1 MTKAALFLNFEQMET
16 QINDLKLNPQ
26 LVKDLLVRFIRDEL
40 DKVGFNKVVV
50 GLSGGVD
57 SALSASLAAEAIGP
71 ENVLCVVLPYK
82 TSSKDSVEDAELLA
96 TAFNL
101 KTEIVDISK
110 SADAIIDREP
120 STGNV
125 RKGNILSRTRMIILY
140 DISARDRSLVLG
152 TSNKTELLLGY
163 GTLFGDMAHAINPI
177 GDLYKT
183 QVWQLAG
190 FVGVPEKIVKKK
202 PSADLW
208 AGQTDE
214 AELGYSYEEIDKVL
228 YLLVDQ
234 KMKTGEVVALG
245 FPEKMVDDLYRMMVR
260 SQFKRRPP
268 IIAKVGH
275 RTINVDF
282 RYLRDWGA

>member
-1 MTKAALFLNFEQMET
+1 MET
-16 QINDLKLNPQ
+16 QTKDLKINPK
-26 LVKDLLVRFIRDEL
+26 LVKELLVRFIQEETH
-40 DKVGFNKVVV
+40 KVGMSRVVV

-57 SALSASLAAEAIGP
+57 SALSAALAVEALGK
-71 ENVLCVVLPYK
+71 ENVICVILPHK
-82 TSSKDSVEDAELLA
+82 TSSKDSLSDAKLFAEK
-96 TAFNL
+96 FGVR
-101 KTEIVDISK
+101 TEIFDITP
-110 SADAIIDREP
+110 ATDAIIAREP
-120 STGNV
+120 NMDNV
-125 RKGNILSRTRMIILY
+125 RKGNVFSRTRMIILY
-140 DISARDRSLVLG
+140 DTSARERALVLG
-152 TSNKTELLLGY
+152 TSNKTEMLLGY
-163 GTLFGDMAHAINPI
+163 GTIFGDMAHAINPI

-183 QVWQLAG
+183 QVWQLAE

-214 AELGYSYEEIDKVL
+214 QELGYTYEEIDKVL

-234 KMKTGEVVALG
+234 KMKIDEVISSG
-245 FPEKMVDDLYRMMVR
+245 FGAKMVNDMHGKVIR
-260 SQFKRRPP
+260 SQFKRTPP

>member
-1 MTKAALFLNFEQMET
+1 MET
-16 QINDLKLNPQ
+16 QVNDLRINSK
-26 LVKDLLVRFIRDEL
+26 LVKDLLVRFIREETE
-40 DKVGFNKVVV
+40 KVGFKKLVI

-57 SALSASLAAEAIGP
+57 SALSAALASEAIGK
-71 ENVLCVVLPYK
+71 ENLLCLILPYK
-82 TSSKDSVEDAELLA
+82 SSSKDSVEDAKLL
-96 TAFNL
+96 TDKFDL
-101 KTEIVDISK
+101 KTETIDISP
-110 SADAIIDREP
+110 SADALINRDSKI
-120 STGNV
+120 GNV
-125 RKGNILSRTRMIILY
+125 RKGNILARTRMIILY
-140 DISARDRSLVLG
+140 DISARDNALVLG

-183 QVWQLAG
+183 QVWQLAE
-190 FVGVPEKIVKKK
+190 FVGVPDRIVKKK

-214 AELGYSYEEIDKVL
+214 AELGYTYVDIDKAL

-234 KMKTGEVVALG
+234 KMKIDEVISCGHPAKIVN
-245 FPEKMVDDLYRMMVR
+245 DLYRKMMT

>member
-1 MTKAALFLNFEQMET
+1 MET
-16 QINDLKLNPQ
+16 QTKDLKINPK
-26 LVKDLLVRFIRDEL
+26 LVKELLVRFIQEETH
-40 DKVGFNKVVV
+40 KVGMSRVVV

-57 SALSASLAAEAIGP
+57 SALSAALAVEALGK
-71 ENVLCVVLPYK
+71 ENVICVILPHK
-82 TSSKDSVEDAELLA
+82 TSSKDSLSDAKLFAEK
-96 TAFNL
+96 FGVR
-101 KTEIVDISK
+101 TEIFDITP
-110 SADAIIDREP
+110 ATDAIIAREP
-120 STGNV
+120 NMDNV
-125 RKGNILSRTRMIILY
+125 RKGNVFSRTRMIILY
-140 DISARDRSLVLG
+140 DTSARERALVLG
-152 TSNKTELLLGY
+152 TSNKTEMLLGY

-183 QVWQLAG
+183 QVWQLAE

-214 AELGYSYEEIDKVL
+214 QELGYTYEEIDKVL

-234 KMKTGEVVALG
+234 KMKIDEVISSG
-245 FPEKMVDDLYRMMVR
+245 FGAKMVNDMHGKVIR
-260 SQFKRRPP
+260 SQFKRTPP

>member
-1 MTKAALFLNFEQMET
+1 MET
-16 QINDLKLNPQ
+16 QTKDLKINPK
-26 LVKDLLVRFIRDEL
+26 LVKELLVRFIQEETH
-40 DKVGFNKVVV
+40 KVGMSRVVV

-57 SALSASLAAEAIGP
+57 SALSAALAVEALGK
-71 ENVLCVVLPYK
+71 ENVICVILPHK
-82 TSSKDSVEDAELLA
+82 TSSKDSLSDAKLFAEK
-96 TAFNL
+96 FGVR
-101 KTEIVDISK
+101 TEIFDITP
-110 SADAIIDREP
+110 ATDAIIAREP
-120 STGNV
+120 NMDNV
-125 RKGNILSRTRMIILY
+125 RKGNVFSRTRMIILY
-140 DISARDRSLVLG
+140 DTSARERALVLG
-152 TSNKTELLLGY
+152 TSNKTEMLLGY
-163 GTLFGDMAHAINPI
+163 GTIFGDMAHAINPI

-183 QVWQLAG
+183 QVWQLAE

-214 AELGYSYEEIDKVL
+214 QELGYTYEEIDKVL

-234 KMKTGEVVALG
+234 KMKIDEVISLG
-245 FPEKMVDDLYRMMVR
+245 FGAKIVNDMHGKVIW
-260 SQFKRRPP
+260 SQFKRTPP

>member
-1 MTKAALFLNFEQMET
+1 MTL
-16 QINDLKLNPQ
+16 
-26 LVKDLLVRFIRDEL
+26 
-40 DKVGFNKVVV
+40 
-50 GLSGGVD
+50 
-57 SALSASLAAEAIGP
+57 
-71 ENVLCVVLPYK
+71 
-82 TSSKDSVEDAELLA
+82 
-96 TAFNL
+96 
-101 KTEIVDISK
+101 
-110 SADAIIDREP
+110 
-120 STGNV
+120 
-125 RKGNILSRTRMIILY
+125 LY
-140 DISARDRSLVLG
+140 DISAREKALVLG

-183 QVWQLAG
+183 QVWQLSE

-208 AGQTDE
+208 VGQTDE
-214 AELGYSYEEIDKVL
+214 AEIGYTYEEIDKVL

-234 KMKTGEVVALG
+234 RMRIEEVISFGHPAKMTN
-245 FPEKMVDDLYRMMVR
+245 DLYRMMMR

>member
-1 MTKAALFLNFEQMET
+1 MET
-16 QINDLKLNPQ
+16 QVNDLKINSK
-26 LVKDLLVRFIRDEL
+26 LVKGLLVRFIKDETE
-40 DKVGFNKVVV
+40 KVGYKRLVV

-57 SALSASLAAEAIGP
+57 SALSAALASEAIGK
-71 ENVLCVVLPYK
+71 ENLLCVILPYK
-82 TSSKDSVEDAELLA
+82 SSSKDSVEDAQLLA
-96 TAFNL
+96 EKYGL
-101 KTEIVDISK
+101 RTETIDISS
-110 SADAIIDREP
+110 SADALINRDPKMTKIRL
-120 STGNV
+120 
-125 RKGNILSRTRMIILY
+125 GNILARIRMILLY
-140 DISARDRSLVLG
+140 DISARDNALVLG

-183 QVWQLAG
+183 QVWQLAKY
-190 FVGVPEKIVKKK
+190 VGVPKKILKKK
-202 PSADLW
+202 PTADLW

-214 AELGYSYEEIDKVL
+214 GELGYTYQDIDKVL

-234 KMKTGEVVALG
+234 KMKVDDVVELG
-245 FPEKMVDDLYRMMVR
+245 HPAKTVKDLYRKIVR

>member
-1 MTKAALFLNFEQMET
+1 MET
-16 QINDLKLNPQ
+16 QVNDLKINSK
-26 LVKDLLVRFIRDEL
+26 LVKNLLVRFIKEETE
-40 DKVGFNKVVV
+40 KVGYKRLVV

-57 SALSASLAAEAIGP
+57 SALSAVLASEAVGK
-71 ENVLCVVLPYK
+71 ENLLCVILPYK
-82 TSSKDSVEDAELLA
+82 SSSSDSLEDAKLLA
-96 TAFNL
+96 DKFGLA
-101 KTEIVDISK
+101 TETVDIT
-110 SADAIIDREP
+110 SAADPLILREREM
-120 STGNV
+120 SNV
-125 RKGNILSRTRMIILY
+125 RLGNILARIRMIILY
-140 DISARDRSLVLG
+140 DISARDRALVLG

-183 QVWQLAG
+183 QVWQLG
-190 FVGVPEKIVKKK
+190 KYLGLPDRILEKK

-214 AELGYSYEEIDKVL
+214 GEIGYSYNDMDKVL

-234 KMKTGEVVALG
+234 KMKIDEVIEAG
-245 FPEKMVDDLYRMMVR
+245 FPPKIVGDLHSKIVS

-282 RYLRDWGA
+282 RYLRDWGV

>member
-1 MTKAALFLNFEQMET
+1 MET
-16 QINDLKLNPQ
+16 QVNDLKINSK
-26 LVKDLLVRFIRDEL
+26 LVKELLIRFIKDETE
-40 DKVGFNKVVV
+40 KVGYKKLVV

-57 SALSASLAAEAIGP
+57 SALSAALASEAIGK
-71 ENVLCVVLPYK
+71 ENVLCVILPYK
-82 TSSKDSVEDAELLA
+82 SSSKDSVEDAKLLA
-96 TAFNL
+96 DKFGL
-101 KTEIVDISK
+101 RTEIVDISS
-110 SADAIIDREP
+110 SADPLISRDHKM
-120 STGNV
+120 SKV
-125 RKGNILSRTRMIILY
+125 RLGNILARVRMVVLY
-140 DISARDRSLVLG
+140 DISARDNALVLG

-183 QVWQLAG
+183 QVWQLSKY
-190 FVGVPEKIVKKK
+190 VEVPEKILKKK
-202 PSADLW
+202 PTADLW

-214 AELGYSYEEIDKVL
+214 GELGYTYQDIDKAL

-234 KMKTGEVVALG
+234 KMKVDQVVGLG
-245 FPEKMVDDLYRMMVR
+245 HPSQMVKDLYRKIMR

>member
-1 MTKAALFLNFEQMET
+1 MET
-16 QINDLKLNPQ
+16 QIRDLKINPK
-26 LVKDLLVRFIRDEL
+26 LVRDLLVRFIREESEKFRFSKL
-40 DKVGFNKVVV
+40 VV

-57 SALSASLAAEAIGP
+57 SALSAALAAEAIGK
-71 ENVLCVVLPYK
+71 ENLLCLVLPYK
-82 TSSKDSVEDAELLA
+82 SSSKDSVEDAKIFA
-96 TAFNL
+96 DKFRIRH
-101 KTEIVDISK
+101 EIIDISP
-110 SADAIIDREP
+110 SADALIEREP
-120 STGNV
+120 SMGNV
-125 RKGNILSRTRMIILY
+125 RRGNILSRVRMILLY
-140 DISARDRSLVLG
+140 DASAREKALVLG

-183 QVWQLAG
+183 QVWQLAE

-202 PSADLW
+202 PTADLW
-208 AGQTDE
+208 VGQTDE
-214 AELGYSYEEIDKVL
+214 GELGYTYEDIDKVL

-234 KMKTGEVVALG
+234 KMKIEEVVSLG
-245 FPEKMVDDLYRMMVR
+245 HSAKMVDDLCRMIMR

>member
-1 MTKAALFLNFEQMET
+1 MET
-16 QINDLKLNPQ
+16 QVKDLKINPK
-26 LVKDLLVRFIRDEL
+26 LVKDLLVRFIREETE
-40 DKVGFNKVVV
+40 KVGFRKLVV

-57 SALSASLAAEAIGP
+57 SALSAALAVEAIGK
-71 ENVLCVVLPYK
+71 ENVLGVILPYK
-82 TSSKDSVEDAELLA
+82 ISSKDSVEDAKLFA
-96 TAFNL
+96 DKFGI
-101 KTEIVDISK
+101 KTEIIDISA
-110 SADAIIDREP
+110 SADLIINREP
-120 STGNV
+120 SMGNV
-125 RKGNILSRTRMIILY
+125 RKGNILSRTRMTLLY
-140 DISARDRSLVLG
+140 DISAREKALVLG

-183 QVWQLAG
+183 QVWQLSE

-208 AGQTDE
+208 VGQTDE
-214 AELGYSYEEIDKVL
+214 AEIGYTYEEIDKVL

-234 KMKTGEVVALG
+234 RMRIEEVISLGHPAKMTN
-245 FPEKMVDDLYRMMVR
+245 DLYRMMMR

>member
-1 MTKAALFLNFEQMET
+1 MET
-16 QINDLKLNPQ
+16 QVNDLKINSK
-26 LVKDLLVRFIRDEL
+26 LVKELLIRFIKDETE
-40 DKVGFNKVVV
+40 KVGYKKLVV

-57 SALSASLAAEAIGP
+57 SALSAALASEAIGK
-71 ENVLCVVLPYK
+71 ENLLCVILPYK
-82 TSSKDSVEDAELLA
+82 SSSKDSVEDAKLLA
-96 TAFNL
+96 DKFGL
-101 KTEIVDISK
+101 RTEIVDISS
-110 SADAIIDREP
+110 SADPLISRDQKT
-120 STGNV
+120 SKV
-125 RKGNILSRTRMIILY
+125 RLGNILARVRMVVLY
-140 DISARDRSLVLG
+140 DISARDNALVLG

-183 QVWQLAG
+183 QVWQLSKY
-190 FVGVPEKIVKKK
+190 VGVPEKILKKK
-202 PSADLW
+202 PTADLW

-214 AELGYSYEEIDKVL
+214 GELGYTYQDIDKTL

-234 KMKTGEVVALG
+234 KMKVDQVVGLG
-245 FPEKMVDDLYRMMVR
+245 HPSQMVKDLYRKIMR

>member
-1 MTKAALFLNFEQMET
+1 MET
-16 QINDLKLNPQ
+16 QVNDLRINSR
-26 LVKDLLVRFIRDEL
+26 LVKDLLVRFIKDEIE
-40 DKVGFNKVVV
+40 KVGYTKLVI

-57 SALSASLAAEAIGP
+57 SALSAVLASEAIGKK
-71 ENVLCVVLPYK
+71 NLLCVLLPYK
-82 TSSKDSVEDAELLA
+82 SSSKDSVDDAKLLA
-96 TAFNL
+96 DRFGL
-101 KTEIVDISK
+101 KIETVDISS
-110 SADAIIDREP
+110 SADPLINRDPKI
-120 STGNV
+120 SNL
-125 RKGNILSRTRMIILY
+125 RKGNILARVRMIVLY
-140 DISARDRSLVLG
+140 DISARENALVLG

-183 QVWQLAG
+183 QVWQLAEY
-190 FVGVPEKIVKKK
+190 VKVPEKIVNKK
-202 PSADLW
+202 PTADLW
-208 AGQTDE
+208 TGQTDE
-214 AELGYSYEEIDKVL
+214 GELGYSYRDIDKVL

-234 KMKTGEVVALG
+234 KMR
-245 FPEKMVDDLYRMMVR
+245 VDDVVSMGHPTKIVKDLHKKIVG

>member
-1 MTKAALFLNFEQMET
+1 MET
-16 QINDLKLNPQ
+16 QINDLRINSK
-26 LVKDLLVRFIRDEL
+26 LVKSLLVRFIKDETE
-40 DKVGFNKVVV
+40 KVGYKRLVV

-57 SALSASLAAEAIGP
+57 SALSAVLASEAIGR
-71 ENVLCVVLPYK
+71 ENLLCVILPYK
-82 TSSKDSVEDAELLA
+82 SSSKDSVDDAELLA
-96 TAFNL
+96 NQFGL
-101 KTEIVDISK
+101 RTETIDITV
-110 SADAIIDREP
+110 SADPLINRD
-120 STGNV
+120 SKMGNV
-125 RKGNILSRTRMIILY
+125 RLGNILARIRMIALY
-140 DISARDRSLVLG
+140 DISARDSALVLG

-163 GTLFGDMAHAINPI
+163 GTLYGDMAHAINPI

-183 QVWQLAG
+183 QVWQLAKY
-190 FVGVPEKIVKKK
+190 VGVPEKILKKK

-214 AELGYSYEEIDKVL
+214 GEIGYKYEDIDRVL

-234 KMKTGEVVALG
+234 KMKTEEVVELG
-245 FPEKMVDDLYRMMVR
+245 HEASMVNDLTERIVH

>member
-1 MTKAALFLNFEQMET
+1 MET
-16 QINDLKLNPQ
+16 QVNDLKINSK
-26 LVKDLLVRFIRDEL
+26 LVKNLLVRFIREETQ
-40 DKVGFNKVVV
+40 KVGYKRLVV

-57 SALSASLAAEAIGP
+57 SALSAVLASEAVGK
-71 ENVLCVVLPYK
+71 ENLLCVILPYK
-82 TSSKDSVEDAELLA
+82 SSSSDSLEDAKLLA
-96 TAFNL
+96 HKFGLT
-101 KTEIVDISK
+101 TETVDITSG
-110 SADAIIDREP
+110 ADPLILREREM
-120 STGNV
+120 SRV
-125 RKGNILSRTRMIILY
+125 RLGNILARIRMIILY
-140 DISARDRSLVLG
+140 DISARDKALVLG

-183 QVWQLAG
+183 QVWQLG
-190 FVGVPEKIVKKK
+190 KYLGLPDRILEKK

-214 AELGYSYEEIDKVL
+214 GEIGYTYKVMDEVL

-234 KMKTGEVVALG
+234 KMKIDEVIEAG
-245 FPEKMVDDLYRMMVR
+245 FSPKIVGDLHSKIVS

-282 RYLRDWGA
+282 RYLRDWGV

>member
-1 MTKAALFLNFEQMET
+1 MET
-16 QINDLKLNPQ
+16 QVRDLKINP
-26 LVKDLLVRFIRDEL
+26 KIIRDLLVRFIKEETE
-40 DKVGFNKVVV
+40 KVGYKKLVV

-57 SALSASLAAEAIGP
+57 SALSAALASEAIGK
-71 ENVLCVVLPYK
+71 ENLLCLILPYK
-82 TSSKDSVEDAELLA
+82 SSSKDSVEDANLFADKFE
-96 TAFNL
+96 L
-101 KTEIVDISK
+101 KTETIDVSS
-110 SADAIIDREP
+110 SADALINRDSKI
-120 STGNV
+120 GNV
-125 RKGNILSRTRMIILY
+125 RKGNVLARTRMIVLY
-140 DISARDRSLVLG
+140 DISARDSALVLG

-183 QVWQLAG
+183 QVWQLAE
-190 FVGVPEKIVKKK
+190 FVGVPDKIVKKK

-214 AELGYSYEEIDKVL
+214 AELGYTYADIDKAL

-234 KMKTGEVVALG
+234 KMKIEEVISRGHPAKIVN
-245 FPEKMVDDLYRMMVR
+245 DLYKKMMT

>member
-1 MTKAALFLNFEQMET
+1 
-16 QINDLKLNPQ
+16 
-26 LVKDLLVRFIRDEL
+26 
-40 DKVGFNKVVV
+40 
-50 GLSGGVD
+50 
-57 SALSASLAAEAIGP
+57 
-71 ENVLCVVLPYK
+71 
-82 TSSKDSVEDAELLA
+82 
-96 TAFNL
+96 
-101 KTEIVDISK
+101 
-110 SADAIIDREP
+110 
-120 STGNV
+120 
-125 RKGNILSRTRMIILY
+125 MIILY
-140 DISARDRSLVLG
+140 DTSARERALVLG
-152 TSNKTELLLGY
+152 TSNKTEMLLGY

-183 QVWQLAG
+183 QVWQLAE

-214 AELGYSYEEIDKVL
+214 QELGYTYEEIDKVL

-234 KMKTGEVVALG
+234 KMKIDEVISSG
-245 FPEKMVDDLYRMMVR
+245 FGAKMVNDMHGKVIR
-260 SQFKRRPP
+260 SQFKRTPP

>member
-1 MTKAALFLNFEQMET
+1 MET
-16 QINDLKLNPQ
+16 QTKDLKINPK
-26 LVKDLLVRFIRDEL
+26 LVKELLVRFIQEETH
-40 DKVGFNKVVV
+40 KVGMSRVVV

-57 SALSASLAAEAIGP
+57 SALSAALAVEALGK
-71 ENVLCVVLPYK
+71 ENVICVILPHK
-82 TSSKDSVEDAELLA
+82 TSSKDSLSDAKLFAEK
-96 TAFNL
+96 FGVR
-101 KTEIVDISK
+101 TEIFDITP
-110 SADAIIDREP
+110 ATDAIIAREP
-120 STGNV
+120 NMDNV
-125 RKGNILSRTRMIILY
+125 RKGNIFSRTRMIILY
-140 DISARDRSLVLG
+140 DTSARERALVLG
-152 TSNKTELLLGY
+152 TSNKTEMLLGY
-163 GTLFGDMAHAINPI
+163 GTIFGDMAHAINPI

-183 QVWQLAG
+183 QVWQLAE

-214 AELGYSYEEIDKVL
+214 QELGYTYEEIDKVL

-234 KMKTGEVVALG
+234 KMKIDEVISSG
-245 FPEKMVDDLYRMMVR
+245 FGAKMVNDMHGKVIR
-260 SQFKRRPP
+260 SQFKRTPP